1 AGGRP
6 RASDASAQL
15 EALLHAIPI
24 FKPLERVELARL
36 VGSLE
41 EALLVPRELIFKEDD
56 ESDGLYIV
64 ESGQVHLTIRTPAGE
79 RKVFEAGPGLHF
91 GGGGLR
97 VGRRPLT
104 ATAPTTRKP
113 WKASPAR
120 VPEMAPG
127 APPLARRTRGW
138 AAG

>member
-56 ESDGLYIV
+56 ESDALYIV

-79 RKVFEAGPGLHF
+79 RKVFEAGAAPGLAR
-91 GGGGLR
+91 GGR
-97 VGRRPLT
+97 PPRRGPCH
-104 ATAPTTRKP
+104 ATAP
-113 WKASPAR
+113 PAR
-120 VPEMAPG
+120 
-127 APPLARRTRGW
+127 AR
-138 AAG
+138 AE